1 MKKAKD
7 LRFYIIA
14 TAILSLLL
22 LNIPTDTFA
31 TWPPSGWVYQLQN
44 IDMDAIATA
53 APDVAVIDY
62 ASDGTELT
70 EWTSDQIDILENAD
84 ITTLC
89 YFSIGEA
96 ESYRFYWQE
105 DWLPENA
112 PSWLGPVN
120 PEWPGNYK
128 VRYWEDGWR
137 AILMGT
143 TAGPDESYLDRI
155 LDQGFDGVYLDI
167 IDAYYYWSEE
177 VSENENAAHD
187 MVQLLADLKAY
198 AVDRGFPDFLIIPQ
212 NGEWLPEDV
221 DETDRTLYYSTVDGI
236 GVEDLFNF
244 GDLENDNPANF
255 RTEDAEVIDEMIT
268 NGKVVLSVD
277 YLTQQ
282 DLIEAYYP
290 LAIERDYAPLATV
303 RALDQLIYFPDL
315 LASAPYEE
323 PEYLPSQI
331 EIDAYPNPFNS
342 SISVTVSVPMN
353 QSPEIAIYNVSG
365 QLIDIEIN
373 GTIENRSFGF
383 SLNADDLSAGI
394 YFIKANIAEYSS
406 VKKITLIK

>member
-1 MKKAKD
+1 MNCTVDLKYFLTVIILFLAINILPTYKA
-7 LRFYIIA
+7 
-14 TAILSLLL
+14 
-22 LNIPTDTFA
+22 NA

-44 IDMDAIATA
+44 IDLDAIATA

-62 ASDGTELT
+62 SSDGTELT
-70 EWTSDQIDILENAD
+70 EWTSDQIDILEDAD

-96 ESYRFYWQE
+96 EDYRLYWHDE
-105 DWLPENA
+105 WVPGN
-112 PSWLGPVN
+112 PSWLGPEN
-120 PEWPGNYK
+120 PEWAGNYK

-143 TAGPDESYLDRI
+143 TVGPDESYLDRI

-187 MVQLLADLKAY
+187 MVQLLSDLKAY
-198 AVDRGFPDFLIIPQ
+198 AVDRGFPNFLIIPQ

-221 DETDRTLYYSTVDGI
+221 DETDRTLYYSTIDGI

-244 GDLENDNPANF
+244 GDLENNNPANF
-255 RTEDAEVIDEMIT
+255 RTEDAEVIDEVIT
-268 NGKVVLSVD
+268 AGKVVLSVD
-277 YLTQQ
+277 YLTEQ

-303 RALDQLIYFPDL
+303 RALDQLVYFPDL
-315 LASAPYEE
+315 LASAPFES
-323 PEYLPSQI
+323 PDLIPSQI
-331 EIDAYPNPFNS
+331 EINAYPNPFNS
-342 SISVTVSVPMN
+342 TISVNVSVPMN
-353 QSPEIAIYNVSG
+353 QSPEIAIFNVSG

-373 GTIENRSFGF
+373 GILENRSYGF
-383 SLNADDLSAGI
+383 CLNADDLSAGI
-394 YFIKANIAEYSS
+394 YFIKANVAEYSS
-406 VKKITLIK
+406 VRKITLIK